1 MPGQLPWPLTFH
13 QYVFQ
18 GNSHDPWLGVR
29 SLPTWLSLRHG
40 YINSCV
46 TKNRSDVTCNINV
59 PYVVSG
65 NLAIPGLPHLVTYY
79 SSATFLNTF
88 LSRKNIVSYMLG
100 IHKILILEELCL
112 FFNFQWLLL
121 SSTFFYIDVRD
132 SKVSFN
138 QRNIYE
144 SSLFMGRLSNI
155 QEFFVYGEIIEVRQ
169 NFLYFPNKNIFWLW
183 KHLSLTQ

>member
-1 MPGQLPWPLTFH
+1 
-13 QYVFQ
+13 
-18 GNSHDPWLGVR
+18 
-29 SLPTWLSLRHG
+29 
-40 YINSCV
+40 
-46 TKNRSDVTCNINV
+46 
-59 PYVVSG
+59 
-65 NLAIPGLPHLVTYY
+65 
-79 SSATFLNTF
+79 
-88 LSRKNIVSYMLG
+88 MLG